1 MRSIF
6 KTTVFTFLISIL
18 AFNFLNAQ
26 ENKKFITASV
36 GLGISAPYDDIDISG
51 SGFYAQ
57 GEFVYKVKSWISARP
72 YAGFI
77 ITSPSSITDENLKEF
92 EVTTKTF
99 FLGGKTR
106 FTAPI
111 PYVAPYI
118 EFGIGANIGNLKTYT
133 PFTNIKENGFSLHYP
148 ISLGLSVGKKHDFDI
163 GLNYY
168 YTPSAE
174 QFYGAIAFGYS
185 FPLDKKN

>member
-1 MRSIF
+1 MTLFLKKSIF
-6 KTTVFTFLISIL
+6 FFALFTS
-18 AFNFLNAQ
+18 FLNTANAQ
-26 ENKKFITASV
+26 DQKKFITASV
-36 GLGISAPYDDIDISG
+36 GLGVSAPYDDIDISG

-77 ITSPSSITDENLKEF
+77 ITTPSSITDKNLKEF

-99 FLGGKTR
+99 FLGGKAR

-118 EFGIGANIGNLKTYT
+118 EFGIGANIGSLKTYT
-133 PFTNIKENGFSLHYP
+133 PFTNIKENGFFLICP
-148 ISLGLSVGKKHDFDI
+148 PKEGLSLQSADLGKITK
-163 GLNYY
+163 
-168 YTPSAE
+168 
-174 QFYGAIAFGYS
+174 QFFI
-185 FPLDKKN
+185 